1 MKKSEKTKGVVRSSS
16 PPQHDQIAEM
26 QRKIQLLEGDR
37 TTFYESSQSNMK
49 KNTEFIH
56 QLRLENK
63 RLYKQL
69 AEARVGDEHII
80 KAFHNKGLE
89 KESYRNMSRKTA
101 LTTLDQKLLSKRKRL
116 NAFKHTT
123 QTCQRRLEELT
134 MEYHRMK
141 PEGTGGAQSTDAM
154 YLRALENSLEKTQ
167 FKYKEAENIMLNYQ
181 ELKSYLQEESLTYPG
196 KLDSLEA
203 EVLKHGEELY
213 SLQAMNND
221 AQLSKEAAKAELHHL
236 EELLSKE
243 RKERDR
249 IIASSRK
256 KIEESKAQ
264 AEKVDRRTQ
273 RAPVQPDEVS
283 SEVHRGTTRMAVEEE
298 EKAIFTFEEAF
309 RRIKEAT
316 GVTDIQEIVE
326 CFISQK
332 ERHVHLENLKGEN
345 EQVLQQ
351 LKEQKQ
357 LLNQQFQDMKYSGE
371 AKLSGDQQMLEDCE
385 QQLQTQQQRCDTA
398 KETLDWLLKTLST
411 IRGGVKHLAE
421 KLQHI
426 TLCED
431 AVAEEVSPDSD
442 EFVLELMTECELKLQ
457 LLQEELRG
465 KDLAAIMKEMEEE
478 EFYVSIEE
486 KLPPYNTRVKL
497 PEDQK
502 DQRPLDLS
510 NNEDESEEDDD
521 ADIISREAVK
531 NQSQMIVDLS
541 KSKKKPWNKKKGKF

>member
-69 AEARVGDEHII
+69 AEARGDEHII

-154 YLRALENSLEKTQ
+154 
-167 FKYKEAENIMLNYQ
+167 
-181 ELKSYLQEESLTYPG
+181 EESLTYPG

-478 EFYVSIEE
+478 EIVVSYEVVAIQETIHKP
-486 KLPPYNTRVKL
+486 KLIFIRWL
-497 PEDQK
+497 
-502 DQRPLDLS
+502 
-510 NNEDESEEDDD
+510 
-521 ADIISREAVK
+521 
-531 NQSQMIVDLS
+531 
-541 KSKKKPWNKKKGKF
+541 